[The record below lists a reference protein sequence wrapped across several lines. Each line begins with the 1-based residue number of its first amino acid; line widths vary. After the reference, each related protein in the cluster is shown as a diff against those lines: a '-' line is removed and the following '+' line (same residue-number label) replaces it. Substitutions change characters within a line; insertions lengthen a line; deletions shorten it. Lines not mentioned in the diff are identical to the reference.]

1 MKEDKIL
8 IGQIEDKMKQCESHY
23 MTTRTGFLSLHERSI
38 ASGIVTLPGV
48 QKLLIGGYDEAERV
62 VCFFL
67 PDYATKEDCLSQLGV
82 IRVSKKPGGRQL
94 THRDYLG
101 SLLSLGIDRSV
112 IGDILVRDNG
122 ADIICLEEI
131 CDFILTHYFS
141 AGSTELSV
149 DSVNISQI
157 DIPEVQ
163 FKEVTDTIASL
174 RLDNVISSAFK
185 VSRTK
190 AVESINRGIVFVN
203 NLEVNKADKK
213 IVEGDKIVLRGK
225 GKIILDQIQGK
236 SRKDRTYVVYKV
248 YI

>member
-8 IGQIEDKMKQCESHY
+8 IGQAEDKMKQCETYY
-23 MTTRTGFLSLHERSI
+23 MPTRTGFLSLHERTI
-38 ASGIVTLPGV
+38 VNGIRPLPGV
-48 QKLLIGGYDEAERV
+48 QKSLIGGYDEAERV
-62 VCFFL
+62 VCVFL
-67 PDYATKEDCLSQLGV
+67 PDYGTKEDALNELGV
-82 IRVSKKPGGRQL
+82 IRVSKKPGGREL

-112 IGDILVRDNG
+112 VGDILVRDNG
-122 ADIICLEEI
+122 ADIICLDEI

-141 AGSTELSV
+141 AGRTELTVERV
-149 DSVNISQI
+149 DISELNV
-157 DIPEVQ
+157 PEIQ
-163 FKEVTDTIASL
+163 FKEMTDTIASL
-174 RLDNVISSAFK
+174 RLDNVISSAFR

-190 AVESINRGIVFVN
+190 ATEAINRGLVFVN
-203 NLEVNKADKK
+203 NLEVNKIDKK
-213 IVEGDKIVLRGK
+213 VEEGDKIVLRGK